1 MQTISPRLGRMFSM
15 LVLFT
20 LLLSQTAPVRAQDDA
35 PSGVDGNAYT
45 SPTYGYSIEWD
56 DEIWSVEDEA
66 SDAGYDL
73 ILLQSDYSDL
83 SLEGLYFYRGNPDD
97 CLDGERDGIAEESGL
112 DDLVLVMDDDGNQII
127 ESGDGYAYGIYEL
140 PASDEPGADLDNYI
154 YIECQVLV
162 ADAAV
167 LIIISYIDPS
177 DLDTELTLI
186 GDVLST
192 LQMGSVEEIEFDSGD
207 LEQEIRLAGI
217 DINNYWKGVF
227 ADIGQE
233 YDNPKFI
240 TFTSAIETECGDAV
254 AGESGPFYCPSD
266 RTVYLDI
273 EEFVN
278 DLLPYGEIVV
288 KVVLAHEIAHHV
300 QELLGLTGCDQTE
313 CGVDGSSLAIELQAD
328 CMAGAWTSDAASRD
342 FVSKKDVQR
351 VDDAVT
357 DYLGD
362 PPGTSADDPDA
373 HGDGET
379 RFEIFREGY
388 SEGLDA
394 CTFLQ

>member
-1 MQTISPRLGRMFSM
+1 MQTISPRMGRVFSV
-15 LVLFT
+15 LVVLT
-20 LLLSQTAPVRAQDDA
+20 LLISRTTPARAQDEE

-56 DEIWSVEDEA
+56 DEIWSVEDET

-73 ILLQSDYSDL
+73 IFLQSDYSDL

-97 CLDGERDGIAEESGL
+97 CLDGEQVGIAEEGDL
-112 DDLVLVMDDDGNQII
+112 DELALATDNDGNEIT

-140 PASDEPGADLDNYI
+140 PASNDSGADLDNYI

-162 ADAAV
+162 PDAAV
-167 LIIISYIDPS
+167 LIIISYIDPG
-177 DLDTELTLI
+177 DLDAGMTLLD
-186 GDVLST
+186 DVLST
-192 LQMGSVEEIEFDSGD
+192 LQMGSVEEFTFDSGD

-217 DINNYWKGVF
+217 DINNFWKGVF
-227 ADIGQE
+227 ADIGEE
-233 YDNPKFI
+233 YENPKFI

-266 RTVYLDI
+266 RTVYLDL

-288 KVVLAHEIAHHV
+288 KVVLAHEIGHHV

-328 CMAGAWTSDAASRD
+328 CMAGAWTSDAASRE
-342 FVSKKDVQR
+342 FVNEKDIQR
-351 VDDAVT
+351 VDAAVEE
-357 DYLGD
+357 YLGD
-362 PPGTSADDPDA
+362 PPGTTADDPDA

-379 RFEIFREGY
+379 RLEIFREGY
-388 SEGLDA
+388 TEGLDA
-394 CTFLQ
+394 CTVFQ